1 MRTDNATIIADSNG
15 VSRGFA
21 ASRQGVRPSARRRT
35 VRSVADPLLRHSVIL
50 GGGMALLNGASWLF
64 HVIMSRTLGPADYG
78 ALNALIG
85 LMLLLTVPANTL
97 HMGVSTLVARLWA
110 AREVGAIRSTVAG
123 MLRYVFGFGVVACA
137 VLMAASGLLA
147 HALKLASPVPVVIA
161 GTVLLGWTALPVL
174 RGVLQGMHRFAA
186 LGASLVAE
194 GIVKLGIGVGL
205 VMLGFALNGAVVG
218 ISLGALGALLLTA
231 AALRDRLQGP
241 ALATS
246 EIRDIARH
254 LAPYAVVIGCFT
266 VLTQSDVVLVK
277 ALHDPVQAGIYAAAS
292 AGGKTVLYVTAALP
306 MIALPEAARRHELDQ
321 DQRTAL
327 VRLLSIGALVGGALV
342 TGFFLFPL
350 HVIRLLFGASYLPAS
365 PLLGY
370 IGLGMLAYQLATVT
384 AYSQLASG
392 NLRVT
397 KPLGALAALFPVLV
411 WVFRSNL
418 IGVAVLIAV
427 MGNLALL
434 TVWRQGAR
442 ERQRLEQSADA
453 ASP

>member
-21 ASRQGVRPSARRRT
+21 ASRQGVRPSARRGT

-50 GGGMALLNGASWLF
+50 GGGIALLNGASWLF

-85 LMLLLTVPANTL
+85 LMLLLPVPANPL

-161 GTVLLGWTALPVL
+161 GTVLLGWTALPLL

-194 GIVKLGIGVGL
+194 GIVNLGIGVGL
-205 VMLGFALNGAVVG
+205 VMLGFPLNGAVVG

-292 AGGKTVLYVTAALP
+292 AGGQNGLSVPPTAPPVALP
-306 MIALPEAARRHELDQ
+306 PRPPRPALDHGP
-321 DQRTAL
+321 RTPRFRPPSL
-327 VRLLSIGALVGGALV
+327 RG
-342 TGFFLFPL
+342 
-350 HVIRLLFGASYLPAS
+350 LPRA
-365 PLLGY
+365 
-370 IGLGMLAYQLATVT
+370 
-384 AYSQLASG
+384 
-392 NLRVT
+392 
-397 KPLGALAALFPVLV
+397 
-411 WVFRSNL
+411 
-418 IGVAVLIAV
+418 
-427 MGNLALL
+427 
-434 TVWRQGAR
+434 
-442 ERQRLEQSADA
+442 
-453 ASP
+453 